1 MKNQVKVSSHPT
13 TGAIWTKNAKEGK
26 DGKSYGNIRVDQK
39 EISLE
44 GGIANK
50 KNRSAF
56 ISMEESLAVELALEV
71 GQALP
76 GKIVRKESRS
86 PFFEGQKPKINPT
99 EKKIHLVDGAK
110 VYFKDEYTE
119 NLDAQDSL
127 ITGTISLGEAVVEQ
141 VATSA
146 ALNS

>member
-1 MKNQVKVSSHPT
+1 MKNQVKVSTHPV
-13 TGAIWTKNAKEGK
+13 TGAIWTKNANLGK
-26 DGKSYGNIRVDQK
+26 DGKAYGNIRVDQK

-50 KNRSAF
+50 RSRSAF
-56 ISMEESLAVELALEV
+56 ITMEESLAAELALEA

-76 GKIVRKESRS
+76 GKIVRTESRS

-99 EKKIHLVDGAK
+99 EKKIVLVDGAK

-119 NLDAQDSL
+119 NLDKQDSL
-127 ITGTISLGEAVVEQ
+127 ITGAITLGESVVEQ
-141 VATSA
+141 VSASA
-146 ALNS
+146 ALNR